1 MMNAVEL
8 GGVAKHLEAAL
19 ENIGNDTAADED
31 VLRPD
36 LRPFLTAELGEKAR
50 AGRAIIALA
59 FARWRTFVAPTA
71 RTILARSAG
80 FGSRDYASIRKG
92 LTAASSG
99 RHDSD

>member
-59 FARWRTFVAPTA
+59 FARWRTLCRPDRANDIGPVSRLRKP
-71 RTILARSAG
+71 RLRIDSQRS
-80 FGSRDYASIRKG
+80 YCCLIR
-92 LTAASSG
+92 AA
-99 RHDSD
+99 

>member
-50 AGRAIIALA
+50 ASSDHSPRLRA
-59 FARWRTFVAPTA
+59 RRTLCRPDRANDIGPVSRLRKPRLRIDSQ
-71 RTILARSAG
+71 RTYCCLISA
-80 FGSRDYASIRKG
+80 S
-92 LTAASSG
+92 
-99 RHDSD
+99 